1 MAKRKGGLS
10 AVCFEY
16 RVICPDEAPQNPSEL
31 IGLLMFM
38 ENGEYHTSYSQSLNG
53 IGVSLK

>member
-16 RVICPDEAPQNPSEL
+16 RVICPDEAPQSPSEL
-31 IGLLMFM
+31 IWFAHVYFI
-38 ENGEYHTSYSQSLNG
+38 EYDTSYLLTKLEWL
-53 IGVSLK
+53 GVSLK